1 MKEKLG
7 RPIYN
12 LQTMLRML
20 SQSDSRILPV
30 IPDGVYGANT
40 YASVRSYQEIYGLPA
55 SGTVNLDTWS
65 SIVNQYNAV
74 LLSIYPS
81 DGMHLAQAML
91 AAISEQYPEIEAP
104 PVTGKNNTNTKAG
117 LQFIQTAA
125 DLPPSGM
132 LTAETQRALQA
143 LYLSVT

>member
-12 LQTMLRML
+12 LQTMLRLL

-55 SGTVNLDTWS
+55 TGTVNLDTWS

-74 LLSIYPS
+74 LLSTYPS
-81 DGMHLAQAML
+81 DRMHLVQAML
-91 AAISEQYPEIEAP
+91 AVISEQYPEIEAP
-104 PVTGKNNTNTKAG
+104 PVTGKNNNKTEAG
-117 LQFIQTAA
+117 LHLIQIAA
-125 DLPPSGM
+125 DLPPSGV
-132 LTAETQRALQA
+132 LTAETQRALRA

>member
-12 LQTMLRML
+12 LQIMLRLL

-65 SIVNQYNAV
+65 SIVNQYNSV
-74 LLSIYPS
+74 LLSTYPS
-81 DGMHLAQAML
+81 DGLHLVQAML
-91 AAISEQYPEIEAP
+91 AAVSEQYPEISAP
-104 PVTGKNNTNTKAG
+104 AVTGMVNSQTEAG
-117 LQFIQTAA
+117 FQFIQRAA
-125 DLPPSGM
+125 NLPPSGV
-132 LTAETQRALQA
+132 LTAETQRALRA
-143 LYLSVT
+143 LYHTIK